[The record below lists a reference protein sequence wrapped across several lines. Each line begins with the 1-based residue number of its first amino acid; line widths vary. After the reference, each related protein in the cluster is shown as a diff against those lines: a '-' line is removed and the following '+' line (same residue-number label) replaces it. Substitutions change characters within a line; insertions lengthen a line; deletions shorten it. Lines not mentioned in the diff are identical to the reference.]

1 MTKND
6 HDPEIGRVAAE
17 IEAASQKSRRY
28 RKMDFWRPYPK
39 QQEFFAATLRHREVG
54 FFAGSQIGKSD
65 AGAIL
70 TAYNLTG
77 LYPKGW
83 PGRRFDHA
91 IDAWAVAESL
101 KAARDI
107 SQTKLVG
114 LPGDKDSF
122 GSGMISKHL
131 FVGDPVLARGEGDA
145 IDTIRVRHVSGGVS
159 TLRFRTYQA
168 GRQALQGATLHYL
181 WLDEEPDD
189 FQIYSEC
196 LSRISGTKGL
206 LVITFTPLLG
216 MSGISIRYRQ
226 EHSPDRTFV
235 QMGLDDVPPAVEDGG
250 GGPDSPPGHIPLA
263 ERQRII
269 DGYPEHEREART
281 RGEPMLGS
289 GRIYKTSEAAI
300 IEDTDPLQ
308 FPNYWKWGAG
318 MDIGMSGAHPWAYVL
333 MCWDVDTDVIHLVA
347 ELRMSDAA
355 SPAHVQA
362 IRTLEKRVFGRFMD
376 FPTAWPTDAGTRE
389 HNNARPFTNAYID
402 HGLRMMPEPASH
414 PGVTGQAAYSLE
426 AGVAE
431 IDQRE
436 RAGKWKIARG
446 MLCYLE
452 ERRLYHRKDGEI
464 VRLRD
469 DTLAAARYGYMM
481 RRYFRPLDECDTQII
496 PGVPGPPGLARR
508 NRNMPRVA
516 SGMDF
521 DLF

>member
-28 RKMDFWRPYPK
+28 RKLDFWRPYPK
-39 QQEFFAATLRHREVG
+39 QQEFFCATLHHREVG
-54 FFAGSQIGKSD
+54 LFAGSQLGKTES
-65 AGAIL
+65 AAFMM
-70 TAYNLTG
+70 ACHLTG
-77 LYPKGW
+77 LYPKFW
-83 PGRRFDHA
+83 KGRRFDHA
-91 IDAWAVAESL
+91 IMAWAVGENL
-101 KAARDI
+101 KMTRDI
-107 SQTKLVG
+107 MQAKLCG
-114 LPGDKDSF
+114 TPGSREDF
-122 GSGMISKHL
+122 GSGMIPKHL
-131 FVGDPVLARGEGDA
+131 MPLDGVVMARGEGDA
-145 IDTIRVRHVSGGVS
+145 FDSIQVRHVSGGIS

-168 GRQALQGATLHYL
+168 GRAALQGQTLDYC
-181 WLDEEPDD
+181 WLDEEPDSLE
-189 FQIYSEC
+189 IYTEC
-196 LSRISGTKGL
+196 LARLGGTGGS
-206 LVITFTPLLG
+206 LVITFTPLRG

-235 QMGLDDVPPAVEDGG
+235 QMGLDDVPPVEGEGG
-250 GGPDSPPGHIPLA
+250 EGPVGHIPLA

-269 DGYPEHEREART
+269 AGYPEHEREART

-289 GRIYKTSEAAI
+289 GRIYKTSETSV
-300 IEDTDPLQ
+300 IEDADPLS
-308 FPNYWKWGAG
+308 FPLYWRWGAG
-318 MDIGMSGAHPWAYVL
+318 MDLGMDHPWAYVL
-333 MCWDVDTDVIHLVA
+333 MAHDVDTDVIHLVA

-362 IRTLEKRVFGRFMD
+362 IRTLEKRMFNRHMD

-389 HNNARPFTNAYID
+389 RNNALPFKNSYVD

-414 PGVTGQAAYSLE
+414 QNVTGQAAYSLE

-508 NRNMPRVA
+508 NRNVQRVA
-516 SGMDF
+516 SGLDF